1 MQFVVVEN
9 DLFWDGSELQA
20 GEGFC
25 ACLGEL
31 LVGVGECLI
40 VGDDRAE
47 VALVFGEGDFPVHS
61 FNDFVVVN
69 LLLNVEFGQFG

>member
-9 DLFWDGSELQA
+9 DLFWDGSELRA

-25 ACLGEL
+25 TCLGEL
-31 LVGVGECLI
+31 LVRVGERLI

-47 VALVFGEGDFPVHS
+47 VSLIFSKGDFTVHS